1 MDRVDNRR
9 LSSRVMLVFEEQLD
23 NVVRCVRP
31 SWLTNLFMM
40 VYTTMV
46 ICLLLM
52 LFMLVGYI
60 IHAPENEMIYD
71 KNTENPI
78 IKERTTAANLDPF
91 LGMLYMLGLLSVLGL
106 VLCYGNYRWCSD
118 YGLHSPHMDYE
129 QI

>member
-1 MDRVDNRR
+1 MDRVDTRR
-9 LSSRVMLVFEEQLD
+9 LSMVTLVFEEHL
-23 NVVRCVRP
+23 NYIAGCVRP

-46 ICLLLM
+46 VSLLLK
-52 LFMLVGYI
+52 LFMLARYL
-60 IHAPENEMIYD
+60 IHAPENEMIYN

-78 IKERTTAANLDPF
+78 IKERTAAANLDPF
-91 LGMLYMLGLLSVLGL
+91 LGMFYIFGLLSVLGL
-106 VLCYGNYRWCSD
+106 VLCYGNYRWCSN